1 MVKMRKRHL
10 FSLPVFQGT
19 SVELQAQLTPL
30 VTLCHIASGTT
41 IFKQGE
47 AANYLFILEKGQVEI
62 VFKPFDGPA
71 LSVSRLGKGDIFG
84 WSSTLGRKGY
94 TSAAQA
100 LCDCEAYRM
109 SGKDLQRLCEND
121 PQSGV
126 VILDR
131 LASAI
136 AERLECTHT
145 EIMGILNQGMN
156 LDLDL
161 HTQGSNYG

>member
-1 MVKMRKRHL
+1 MVKMRKMHL
-10 FSLPVFQGT
+10 FSLPVFKGT
-19 SVELQAQLTPL
+19 PVELQSQLTPII
-30 VTLCHIASGTT
+30 TLCHITKGTT

-47 AANYLFILEKGQVEI
+47 AAKYLFVLESGQVEI
-62 VFKPFDGPA
+62 IFKPFDGPA

-100 LCDCEAYRM
+100 LSDCETYRIC
-109 SGKDLQRLCEND
+109 GKDLQQLCED
-121 PQSGV
+121 HPESGV

-161 HTQGSNYG
+161 TTQGSNYG

>member
-1 MVKMRKRHL
+1 MRKRHL

-19 SVELQAQLTPL
+19 SIELQSQLTPL
-30 VTLCHIASGTT
+30 ITLCHIPQGTT

-47 AANYLFILEKGQVEI
+47 AANYLFIVESGQVEI
-62 VFKPFDGPA
+62 IFKPFDGPA
-71 LSVSRLGKGDIFG
+71 LTVSHLGRGDIFG

-100 LCDCEAYRM
+100 LSDCEAYRLN
-109 SGKDLQRLCEND
+109 GKELQQLCED
-121 PQSGV
+121 HPESGV

-161 HTQGSNYG
+161 TIQGSNYG

>member
-1 MVKMRKRHL
+1 MSKRHL

-19 SVELQAQLTPL
+19 SVELQAKLTPL
-30 VTLCHIASGTT
+30 VTLCHIAAGTT

-71 LSVSRLGKGDIFG
+71 LLVSRLGKGDIFG

>member
-19 SVELQAQLTPL
+19 SVELQTQLTPL
-30 VTLCHIASGTT
+30 VTLCHIAAGTT

-100 LCDCEAYRM
+100 LCDCEAYRI
-109 SGKDLQRLCEND
+109 SGKDLQRLCEDD